1 MKKDIVVLVFGAN
14 GKLGSHFVDQALE
27 AGYTIKAF
35 VRSPEK
41 YKLSEHPGI
50 KVVKGDATN
59 YDDVV
64 QAFEG
69 VNIAVSC
76 LGNPPKKLIMAK
88 AYENIMLAAA
98 AQTNPPRCIMISSIG
113 MGKSS
118 WFVRF
123 LLMRIGGKEGFLN
136 FEQAEKIVLDETDV
150 PSVIVRAAGLT
161 NKRGKGKYRV
171 INKPSV
177 FFPKFI
183 SRSDVATFFVDCL
196 ENTSYDK
203 QAVMVEGV

>member
-41 YKLSEHPGI
+41 YKLSEHPDI
-50 KVVKGDATN
+50 EVVKGDATH

-64 QAFEG
+64 QAFVG
-69 VNIAVSC
+69 VDIVVSC
-76 LGNPPKKLIMAK
+76 LGNPPKKLIMAE
-88 AYENIMLAAA
+88 AYKNIMLAA

-150 PSVIVRAAGLT
+150 PFVVVRAAGLT
-161 NKRGKGKYRV
+161 NKRGKGKYSM

-183 SRSDVATFFVDCL
+183 SRSDVAKFFVDCL
-196 ENTSYDK
+196 ENTSYDR